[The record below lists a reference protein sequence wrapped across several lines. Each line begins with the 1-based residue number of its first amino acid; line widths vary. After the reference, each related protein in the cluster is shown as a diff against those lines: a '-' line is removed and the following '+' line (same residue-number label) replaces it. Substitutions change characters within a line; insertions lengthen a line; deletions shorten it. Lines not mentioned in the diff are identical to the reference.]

1 MKPQTFTLPTMLLL
15 ILLIM
20 GHFSSLSSG
29 IRVMRKEAENSRE
42 GELSS
47 QSSAYFT
54 KISPSQAIYEDDETS
69 SIYGVSDR
77 GVPQGPNPLHN

>member
-1 MKPQTFTLPTMLLL
+1 
-15 ILLIM
+15 
-20 GHFSSLSSG
+20 
-29 IRVMRKEAENSRE
+29 MRKEVETSRE

-54 KISPSQAIYEDDETS
+54 KISPSQAIYEDDEAS